1 MNTQTSFAIN
11 LIENDR
17 NELLLLK
24 RSQNAELGAGLWGF
38 PAGHIEANESPEG
51 CSILE
56 NREELGDDIRL
67 ELVNR
72 LGPVRDSFYGGIYEV
87 HLFRYRWLSGEIV
100 LNHEHTGYAWVGP
113 KEYRNYPV
121 MDGMDEDIAYL
132 KIWPLEYLDP
142 ERLPPHLR
150 LP

>member
-1 MNTQTSFAIN
+1 MNTLTRFAIN

-24 RSQNAELGAGLWGF
+24 RTPDAQMGPGLWGF
-38 PAGHIEANESPEG
+38 PAGHIEANESPAD
-51 CSILE
+51 CSKRE
-56 NREELGDDIRL
+56 NREELGDAL
-67 ELVNR
+67 QFELLGT

-87 HLFRYRWLSGEIV
+87 HLFHYRWLGGGIT
-100 LNHEHTGYAWVGP
+100 LNHEHTAYAWVGP
-113 KEYRNYPV
+113 EEYRNYPV

-142 ERLPPHLR
+142 DKLPPHLR